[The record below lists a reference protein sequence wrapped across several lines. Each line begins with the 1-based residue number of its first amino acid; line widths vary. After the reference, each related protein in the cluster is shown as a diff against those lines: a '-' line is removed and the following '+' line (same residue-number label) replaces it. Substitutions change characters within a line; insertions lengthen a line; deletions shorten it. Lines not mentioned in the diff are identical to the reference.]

1 MSAPIIIRQG
11 SSPLTRG
18 KRLTESLL
26 PLVHRLI
33 PAHAGKTVLGMDY
46 ISQPWAHPRSR
57 GENVHS
63 RVTPHAHAGSSPLT
77 RGKPGVE
84 SKARDLLRLIP
95 AHAGKTSCSRCVI
108 LAGRAH
114 PRSRGENFSLPWCCS
129 APYGSSPLT
138 RGKRRPRVVATSVT
152 GLIPAHAGKTVDVLP
167 QQSMQ
172 PAHPRSRGENLRL
185 IAGMGPQLGSSPL
198 TRGKRLYERRGRY
211 AAGLIPAHAGKTI
224 PRRQTPLPNRAHPRS
239 RGENRA
245 RASSPRHSMG
255 SSPLTRGKPTPSL
268 PRESPA
274 GLIPAHAGKTTQLA
288 ATHAGSPA
296 HPRSRGENRNGR
308 DRERLPDGSSPLTR
322 GKPSRAR

>member
-1 MSAPIIIRQG
+1 MREAGSSPLTRGKPVERLRDRRPRRLIPAHAGKTARQGRASRSPRAHPRSRGENIVVSAPIIIRQG

-138 RGKRRPRVVATSVT
+138 RGKRARRSPGP
-152 GLIPAHAGKTVDVLP
+152 GL
-167 QQSMQ
+167 
-172 PAHPRSRGENLRL
+172 
-185 IAGMGPQLGSSPL
+185 
-198 TRGKRLYERRGRY
+198 
-211 AAGLIPAHAGKTI
+211 AGLIPAHAGKT
-224 PRRQTPLPNRAHPRS
+224 
-239 RGENRA
+239 
-245 RASSPRHSMG
+245 
-255 SSPLTRGKPTPSL
+255 
-268 PRESPA
+268 
-274 GLIPAHAGKTTQLA
+274 A
-288 ATHAGSPA
+288 A
-296 HPRSRGENRNGR
+296 
-308 DRERLPDGSSPLTR
+308 
-322 GKPSRAR
+322 